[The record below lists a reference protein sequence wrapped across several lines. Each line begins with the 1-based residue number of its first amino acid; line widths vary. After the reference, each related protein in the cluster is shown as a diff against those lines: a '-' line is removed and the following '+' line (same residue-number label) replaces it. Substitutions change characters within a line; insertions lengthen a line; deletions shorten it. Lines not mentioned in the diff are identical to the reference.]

1 MSGRA
6 GDCAAG
12 PLIGSEMHRDTPE
25 TRRRP
30 RPVLPFLE
38 AAVLVLLLVI
48 PQVTSDFHTIIASRM
63 MLLAML
69 AISFDLCWGY
79 SGIMT
84 FGQAL
89 FFGAAGYVSALLAN
103 NAGFSQIWGIVP
115 VSMLVGLVGA
125 FLIGW
130 FLLLG
135 RRTPTVIFVA
145 LGTLTASYAAERLV
159 AGWQYVGAANG
170 MSIWDFLKVGS
181 YELEPGPIFY
191 YLILGF
197 LLAAYLAS
205 RWVVRSQFGLVLAGM
220 RQNEERLAF
229 LGYRVQVYKALVFS
243 FGGMIAGLAGGLYA
257 FHEGFIGPG
266 SMGIGLSTFAVLYG
280 LFGGLGTLLG
290 AVVGVAAIETI
301 AFTLSDI
308 DVLKS
313 YWPVI
318 LGVIMLVVVT
328 WRPTG
333 IMGLILSRR
342 ERIGSFGIG
351 RAEAPRPGTA
361 APAEDRRGPA

>member
-1 MSGRA
+1 MARKDA
-6 GDCAAG
+6 
-12 PLIGSEMHRDTPE
+12 P
-25 TRRRP
+25 RRRP
-30 RPVLPFLE
+30 RAVLPFLE
-38 AAVLVLLLVI
+38 AGVLVALVLL
-48 PQVTSDFHTIIASRM
+48 PQVTNDFHTVIASRM
-63 MLLAML
+63 LLLAML

-89 FFGAAGYVSALLAN
+89 FFGSAGYVSALLAN

-115 VSMLVGLVGA
+115 TSMLVGLVGA

-181 YELEPGPIFY
+181 YELVPGPVFY
-191 YLILGF
+191 YVILGF
-197 LLAAYLAS
+197 LVAAYLAG
-205 RWVVRSQFGLVLAGM
+205 RWVVRSQLGLVLAGM
-220 RQNEERLAF
+220 RQNEERLAY
-229 LGYRVQVYKALVFS
+229 LGYRVQVFKALVFS
-243 FGGMIAGLAGGLYA
+243 FAGMIAGLAGGLYA

-266 SMGIGLSTFAVLYG
+266 SLGIGLSTFAVLYG

-290 AVVGVAAIETI
+290 AVLGVAAIETI

-351 RAEAPRPGTA
+351 RADAPQPDA
-361 APAEDRRGPA
+361 ALPAEDRHGVA